1 MLNKEL
7 STRKSQAMLING
19 GSSAGAADI
28 QSQRRRLDYEALAQA
43 VSAGDLNGA
52 QVAYANIISQL
63 PSGSKP
69 NPDSILGKIWTSLQ
83 AGDLASAKQFLNWGD
98 KRRTPSTPGPV
109 NVVQSMPAPA
119 NSRYTRAETSSAMA
133 LNQAIQ
139 TGDKSKAQYALKN
152 IISDLTDA
160 ASLGG
165 LSGAGARGVNAYSRM
180 SASGSAANDL
190 LQSPHFQALE
200 DAIAKGD
207 PLGMKAAWAMLISG
221 SMNFGGSTRR
231 APSAA
236 PPGYGFTQTRAVAA
250 I

>member
-1 MLNKEL
+1 MI
-7 STRKSQAMLING
+7 ING

-43 VSAGDLNGA
+43 IAAGDLDA
-52 QVAYANIISQL
+52 AHVAYANIMSQS

-69 NPDSILGKIWTSLQ
+69 NPDSIMGKIGTALQ

-98 KRRTPSTPGPV
+98 KRKTPSASGPLT
-109 NVVQSMPAPA
+109 VVQSVSTPAT
-119 NSRYTRAETSSAMA
+119 SRYTRAETSSAME

-139 TGDKSKAQYALKN
+139 TGDKSKAQYALRN

-165 LSGAGARGVNAYSRM
+165 MSGAGARGANAYSRM
-180 SASGSAANDL
+180 ATSGSAANDL
-190 LQSPHFQALE
+190 LQSPQFQALE

-221 SMNFGGSTRR
+221 SLNFGGSTRR